1 MQGLHCTIVIKV
13 TGEINDISSD
23 KPAIVSDLRE

>member
-1 MQGLHCTIVIKV
+1 MQGLHCTMVIKV
-13 TGEINDISSD
+13 TGKINDISSD

>member
-1 MQGLHCTIVIKV
+1 MQGLYCNIVIEV